1 MSISKC
7 PKCSDGY
14 LIVKK
19 VPDPSKE
26 KYILGCTNYLK
37 DGTGCNAYLVDN
49 KYTQDLELVNLEFFD
64 KNTDIKKIIYCNKN
78 FIELVNTIIY
88 IAKYYENYKF
98 KISPRT
104 ILEIL
109 VGASNKQIKVFKL
122 YKNKYYGYLTVDDRQ
137 KYWALFKALTKEE
150 ILNVDESN
158 YNNVTVIKDHLT
170 LDDYKI
176 IYASIKIK

>member
-1 MSISKC
+1 MIKI
-7 PKCSDGY
+7 
-14 LIVKK
+14 LI
-19 VPDPSKE
+19 
-26 KYILGCTNYLK
+26 L
-37 DGTGCNAYLVDN
+37 
-49 KYTQDLELVNLEFFD
+49 
-64 KNTDIKKIIYCNKN
+64 KKITYCNKN
-78 FIELVNTIIY
+78 FIELVNAIIY

-109 VGASNKQIKVFKL
+109 VGASSKQIKVFKL

-158 YNNVTVIKDHLT
+158 YNNVTAIKDHLT